1 MALFDLLDCVGVVVA
16 GVCWVSLAFGL
27 FFFPMMMMMGGKGS
41 EAYDVTG
48 ISPQS
53 RTLAQLLKGF
63 VSSGTLY
70 PPLKRTFREPFVPAY
85 NGKRVVVSRGRTTS

>member
-1 MALFDLLDCVGVVVA
+1 M
-16 GVCWVSLAFGL
+16 
-27 FFFPMMMMMGGKGS
+27 KR

-53 RTLAQLLKGF
+53 MTLAQLLKGF

-70 PPLKRTFREPFVPAY
+70 PPLKRTFREP
-85 NGKRVVVSRGRTTS
+85 